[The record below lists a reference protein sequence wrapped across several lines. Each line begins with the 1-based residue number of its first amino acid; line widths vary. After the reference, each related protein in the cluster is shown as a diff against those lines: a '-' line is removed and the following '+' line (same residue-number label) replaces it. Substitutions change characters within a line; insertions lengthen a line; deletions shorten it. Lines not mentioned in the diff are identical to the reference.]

1 MGMNNEKTIETG
13 SEKKKT
19 KEKEK
24 KKLTQEE
31 ILRRKFSNVL
41 RENTG
46 QYYWFD
52 SESFMKDVESFGG
65 ASKKVMMKIEFSENI
80 REEEIPSI
88 RTIRRLMNYC
98 DASEEEKT
106 LPVAARMLRILGK
119 ALRNN
124 PKAYLMDITPKNVKK
139 MAEDY
144 LNIVSNAS

>member
-52 SESFMKDVESFGG
+52 SESFMKE
-65 ASKKVMMKIEFSENI
+65 IEFSENI

>member
-1 MGMNNEKTIETG
+1 
-13 SEKKKT
+13 
-19 KEKEK
+19 
-24 KKLTQEE
+24 
-31 ILRRKFSNVL
+31 
-41 RENTG
+41 
-46 QYYWFD
+46 
-52 SESFMKDVESFGG
+52 
-65 ASKKVMMKIEFSENI
+65 MMKIEFSENI